1 MTAEPGAQG
10 TGAGEARG
18 EPTSPAAGERDAG
31 AVRVVLAQA
40 PVRTWLRSQAHNAE
54 LVRELSLVAI
64 DQARPGSR
72 DLPRRLLELIDG
84 IEGRYA
90 ALAAGANAAREEA
103 AAAGR
108 PSVDAEYHVPA
119 AVARDAAENMVEL
132 GRLLDEADEICRQGD
147 ELLTLPAPPE
157 VVAFRHWFIREV
169 VRQLDGGSPVPWAGA
184 AD

>member
-1 MTAEPGAQG
+1 MTADPQAPSAGVADTQGGTTSAPAGPGA
-10 TGAGEARG
+10 
-18 EPTSPAAGERDAG
+18 DV
-31 AVRVVLAQA
+31 VRVVLAQA

-64 DQARPGSR
+64 ELARPGSR
-72 DLPRRLLELIDG
+72 DLPRRLLELVDG
-84 IEGRYA
+84 IQSRYA
-90 ALAAGANAAREEA
+90 ALAAGANAARDEA

-108 PSVDAEYHVPA
+108 PFVDAEYLVPA
-119 AVARDAAENMVEL
+119 AVAGDAAANMVEL

-147 ELLTLPAPPE
+147 ELLTLPATAE
-157 VVAFRHWFIREV
+157 IVAFRHWFIREV